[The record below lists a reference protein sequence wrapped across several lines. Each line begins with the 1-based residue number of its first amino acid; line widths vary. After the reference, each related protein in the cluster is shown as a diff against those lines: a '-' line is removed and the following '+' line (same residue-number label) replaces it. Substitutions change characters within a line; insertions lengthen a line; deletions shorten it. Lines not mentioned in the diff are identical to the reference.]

1 MDVISNLFSYNR
13 FFKRI
18 EPLPLNP
25 FRFFLPSTSTSE
37 APVVHE
43 TVPVAVKTN
52 PVPQY
57 VLPS

>member
-25 FRFFLPSTSTSE
+25 FRAFLPRSDSVYVIPDSP
-37 APVVHE
+37 A
-43 TVPVAVKTN
+43 TVPVLVE
-52 PVPQY
+52 VPASQY
-57 VLPS
+57 VTPF